1 MTAHHPAQHPAPRR
15 ARLVPLTSLAIGGLA
30 LAVLAEIGTVGLLGL
45 SGWFIAACAS
55 ANAGL
60 AGFVTFSYIS
70 PSGGV
75 RSFALVRI
83 AANYVQRLVQ
93 HSAVLRRQTE
103 IRSELFEDAA
113 AAPKRAV
120 RLRAGDLL
128 DRAMSDT
135 ETESMALI
143 RAMSPVVCFVVVGTG
158 AVLTAA
164 IESPVTGFAL
174 AIVLVVASVLTALDR
189 RTAPDAL
196 DDATRSLVRAEAVAA
211 VDAWPEMVSLGAA
224 DRLADR
230 TLTRIDALAAAQ
242 RVARARAARST
253 LRFSLFATVSLVA
266 VGYVAIVVAHE
277 NVPTVVFAALL
288 TSGVLAIGARLGAAA
303 EAMRRASEARARR
316 EQLLAVPLEA
326 EPLAPSVALM
336 GDAATVG
343 FVGYALPDA
352 VLRGART
359 VDASV
364 PTGGVLIVEGRS
376 GTGKT
381 TLLAALADELA
392 ARRAVDP
399 SAPRVLIVPADDY
412 LFTGSIGANMRLARA
427 DASRANIEDVLAAL
441 QLDQAGIDATTRIG
455 VGGRELSGG
464 ERKRVHLARAIVARP
479 DILLLD
485 EPTSGLDE
493 ATAER
498 VLTELRMRLPDAT
511 LVIGTH
517 PESRVV
523 ARALPGELLS
533 LD

>member
-1 MTAHHPAQHPAPRR
+1 MTVNHPSPRR
-15 ARLVPLTSLAIGGLA
+15 GRLVPFTALAIGGLA
-30 LAVLAEIGTVGLLGL
+30 LAVLAETGTVGLLGL

-55 ANAGL
+55 AHAGL
-60 AGFVTFSYIS
+60 AAFSTFSYIS

-75 RSFALVRI
+75 RSFAIVRI
-83 AANYVQRLVQ
+83 GANYVQRLMQ
-93 HSAVLRRQTE
+93 HAAVLRRQTA
-103 IRSELFEDAA
+103 IRSELFADAA

-143 RAMSPVVCFVVVGTG
+143 RAVSPVVGFAVVGVAAVIIAVIESPATG
-158 AVLTAA
+158 LALAVVLVLTAA
-164 IESPVTGFAL
+164 
-174 AIVLVVASVLTALDR
+174 LTALDR
-189 RTAPDAL
+189 RTGPDAL
-196 DDATRSLVRAEAVAA
+196 DDATRGLVRAEAVAA

-224 DRLADR
+224 DRLAER
-230 TLTRIDALAAAQ
+230 TLYRIDALAAAQ
-242 RVARARAARST
+242 RAARARAARST
-253 LRFSLFATVSLVA
+253 LRFGLLATASLAA
-266 VGYVAIVVAHE
+266 VGYVAIVVARADA
-277 NVPTVVFAALL
+277 PTVVFAALL
-288 TSGVLAIGARLGAAA
+288 TTGVLTIGSRLGAAA
-303 EAMRRASEARARR
+303 EAMRRATEARARR
-316 EQLLAVPLEA
+316 ELLVAAPV
-326 EPLAPSVALM
+326 EPEMLAPTVALTS
-336 GDAATVG
+336 DAKTVG
-343 FVGYALPDA
+343 FAGYELPEA
-352 VLRGART
+352 VLRSAKT

-381 TLLAALADELA
+381 TLLTALADELA
-392 ARRAVDP
+392 ARRAADA
-399 SAPRVLIVPADDY
+399 SAARVLFVPADDY

-427 DASRANIEDVLAAL
+427 DASRADIDRVLAAV
-441 QLDQAGIDATTRIG
+441 QLDRAGIGATTRIG

-485 EPTSGLDE
+485 EPTSGLDD

-498 VLTELRMRLPDAT
+498 VLTELRMQLPETT

-523 ARALPGELLS
+523 ALALAGDRLS